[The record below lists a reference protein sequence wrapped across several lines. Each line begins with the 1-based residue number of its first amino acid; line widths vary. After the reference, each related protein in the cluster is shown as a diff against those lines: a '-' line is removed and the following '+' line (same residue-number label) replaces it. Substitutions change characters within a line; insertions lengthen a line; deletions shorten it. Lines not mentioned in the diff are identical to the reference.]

1 MKKFII
7 GASVWALPVL
17 ALAQTSTTDNAF
29 DLLGLISKVLNAI
42 VPVLIAFAVVYFL
55 YGVFKYVFSDD
66 EDAKDKAKEVMIY
79 GIIGIFVMVSV
90 WGLVNILGGT
100 LNLDTSA
107 TNATSGL
114 PNFTTDLPNRT
125 N

>member
-17 ALAQTSTTDNAF
+17 ALAQTGTTDNAF
-29 DLLGLISKVLNAI
+29 DLLGLISRVLNAI

-100 LNLDTSA
+100 LNLDTDAGTA
-107 TNATSGL
+107 TEGL
-114 PNFTTDLPNRT
+114 PNFTSDLPVPT